1 MNTKILLSL
10 SVIAAVAAIAI
21 GGTVA
26 YFSDTETSTGNTF
39 SAGTLNL
46 QVGDSDPTSVKITLS
61 GMKPGDTGNAATWL
75 VKNTGSIAGKLTI
88 AVGAIT
94 NNENNCIEPEQDA
107 GDTSCGTSTDQGELG
122 ANLKVAFWMD
132 VDKSGNWS
140 SGDYYLKSDGSKVSY
155 NNESALPSAAYDILN
170 NYGGKTW
177 TDVQTN
183 ITGDAGNFRVE
194 YDLPGDTGNIIQ
206 SDSAVF
212 NITFTLNQQ

>member
-26 YFSDTETSTGNTF
+26 YFSDVETSTGNTF

-46 QVGDSDPTSVKITLS
+46 QVGNSDPTSVKITLS
-61 GMKPGDTGNAATWL
+61 DMKPGDTGNAATWL
-75 VKNTGSIAGKLTI
+75 VKNTGSISGKLTI
-88 AVGAIT
+88 RVGAIT
-94 NNENNCIEPEQDA
+94 NNENECKEPE
-107 GDTSCGTSTDQGELG
+107 GDNTCGTTEGELG

-140 SGDYYLKSDGSKVSY
+140 DGDYYLTSGGNKISWATGDGTT
-155 NNESALPSAAYDILN
+155 LPLAAYDILN

-183 ITGDAGNFRVE
+183 IAGPSDAGNFRVE
-194 YDLPGDTGNIIQ
+194 YDLPGGTGNIIQ

-212 NITFTLNQQ
+212 DITFTLNQQ

>member
-26 YFSDTETSTGNTF
+26 YLTDTETSQGNTF
-39 SAGTLNL
+39 IAGTLNL
-46 QVGDSDPTSVKITLS
+46 KVGDDDPTSVKIELPD
-61 GMKPGDTGNAATWL
+61 MKPGDAGNAANWL

-94 NNENNCIEPEQDA
+94 NNENECKEPE
-107 GDTSCGTSTDQGELG
+107 GDNTCNPTEGELG

-177 TDVQTN
+177 TNVQTN
-183 ITGDAGNFRVE
+183 ITGEAGNFRVE
-194 YDLPGDTGNIIQ
+194 YNLPGDTGNIIQ

-212 NITFTLNQQ
+212 DITFTLNQQ

>member
-26 YFSDTETSTGNTF
+26 YLTDTETSQGNTF
-39 SAGTLNL
+39 IAGTLNL
-46 QVGDSDPTSVKITLS
+46 KVGDDDPTSVKIELPN
-61 GMKPGDTGNAATWL
+61 MKPGETGNAANWL

-94 NNENNCIEPEQDA
+94 NNENECKEPE
-107 GDTSCGTSTDQGELG
+107 GDNTCDTTEGELG

-132 VDKSGNWS
+132 VDKDGSWS
-140 SGDYYLKSDGSKVSY
+140 SGDYYLTSGGNKVSWA
-155 NNESALPSAAYDILN
+155 NGETTLPSAAYDILN

-183 ITGDAGNFRVE
+183 ITGEAGNFRVE
-194 YDLPGDTGNIIQ
+194 YDLPADTGNIIQ

-212 NITFTLNQQ
+212 DITFTLNQQ

>member
-1 MNTKILLSL
+1 MNKKILISL

-61 GMKPGDTGNAATWL
+61 DMKPGDTGNAATWL
-75 VKNTGSIAGKLTI
+75 VKNTGSISGKLTV

-94 NNENNCIEPEQDA
+94 NNENECKEPE
-107 GDTSCGTSTDQGELG
+107 GDNTCGTTEGELG

-132 VDKSGNWS
+132 VNKDGSWS
-140 SGDYYLKSDGSKVSY
+140 SGDYYLTSGGNKISWATGDTT
-155 NNESALPSAAYDILN
+155 LPSAAYDVLN
-170 NYGGKTW
+170 NYNGKTW

-183 ITGDAGNFRVE
+183 ITTGDAGNFRVE
-194 YDLPGDTGNIIQ
+194 YDLPGNTGNIIQ

-212 NITFTLNQQ
+212 GITFTLNQQ